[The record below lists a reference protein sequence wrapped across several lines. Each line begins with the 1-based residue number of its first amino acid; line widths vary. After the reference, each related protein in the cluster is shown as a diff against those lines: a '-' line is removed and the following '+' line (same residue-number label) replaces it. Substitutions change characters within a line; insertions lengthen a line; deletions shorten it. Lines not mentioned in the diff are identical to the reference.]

1 MLRIVKRHGFYA
13 ENILRIQQIAGPN
26 VFSIK
31 FIKQKYCATSMKKLA
46 QLFAVSL
53 LSAFLTV
60 FLYRHFVG
68 TPQAFWNDTES
79 GAVRYTGVVDK
90 LFNARFNSTFYSA
103 APTDFITAA
112 EVATPAVVNIR
123 ALLESGGGIWG
134 GTTLTG
140 SSGSGV
146 IMSPDGYIVTN
157 HHVVE
162 HSRDIKVTLSDKREY
177 KAELIGSDPSTDVA
191 LLKIQEYDLPF
202 MLFGNSDSVRVG
214 EWVLAVGNPFNLES
228 TVTAGIVSAKGR
240 NINILGG
247 VTSIESFI
255 QTDAA
260 VNPGNSGGALVN
272 TVGELIG
279 INTAIITESGS
290 YEGYSF
296 AVPSN
301 LVQKVIRDLQEYGDV
316 QRAFLGVNIED
327 LDSEMAREIGLPNA
341 DGVRITRINSQS
353 AASDAGLQAGDV
365 ILGLNDALI
374 KRSPELQEFVGRFR
388 PGDNISVD
396 YWRNGKR
403 NSTKLQL
410 KDRHNSTSIAVRANG
425 NELEKELGIA
435 LRELSKEEKRRMR
448 IQGAVILSVRRGS
461 LVYETNLQPGFV
473 ITSVNGNRV
482 ASMSEAV
489 ECIRNAYNHVNL
501 DGYYDG
507 EPDLYSYRFRK
518 TP

>member
-1 MLRIVKRHGFYA
+1 MNRYV
-13 ENILRIQQIAGPN
+13 
-26 VFSIK
+26 
-31 FIKQKYCATSMKKLA
+31 
-46 QLFAVSL
+46 QLFIVSL
-53 LSAFLTV
+53 SSALLSV
-60 FLYRHFVG
+60 FIYRQFEKPV
-68 TPQAFWNDTES
+68 QVQWEQSDKS
-79 GAVRYTGVVDK
+79 GDARYAGLVDK
-90 LFNARFNSTFYSA
+90 LFNARSNGGFYSS
-103 APTDFITAA
+103 APTDFTSAA

-177 KAELIGSDPSTDVA
+177 KAELVGSDPSTDIA
-191 LLKIQEYDLPF
+191 LLKIEEYDLPF
-202 MLFGNSDSVRVG
+202 MLFGNSDSVNVG

-272 TVGELIG
+272 TVGELVG

-301 LVQKVIRDLQEYGDV
+301 LVQKVIRDLREYGDV
-316 QRAFLGVNIED
+316 QRAFLGVTIED
-327 LDSEMAREIGLPNA
+327 LNIEMARDIGLPNA
-341 DGVRITRINSQS
+341 EGVRVTRVNKNS
-353 AASDAGLQAGDV
+353 AAADAGLEEGDV
-365 ILGLNDALI
+365 ILGLNNTLVR
-374 KRSPELQEFVGRFR
+374 RSPELQEYIGRFR
-388 PGDNISVD
+388 PGDKIQVEF
-396 YWRNGKR
+396 WRNGRR
-403 NSTKLQL
+403 NQASVLL
-410 KDRHNSTSIAVRANG
+410 KDKNNAVGTALQING
-425 NELEKELGIA
+425 YELEKDLGIA
-435 LRELSKEEKRRMR
+435 LRELSRDERRRMR
-448 IQGAVILSVRRGS
+448 IHGAMVLSVRKGS
-461 LVYETNLQPGFV
+461 VVHDTNMQPGFI
-473 ITSVNGNRV
+473 ITGVNGKRV
-482 ASMSEAV
+482 ANMAEAI
-489 ECIRNAYNHVNL
+489 EGIRNAYNHVII
-501 DGYYDG
+501 DGYYEG
-507 EPDLYSYRFRK
+507 EPDLYSYRFKKRQS
-518 TP
+518 